1 MPFRLFSAPHQSAFA
16 FQGWPEV
23 LVFTFPLSRFRT
35 MHRIQGRSAADME
48 TEAKGWS
55 RDDLLRVWEDIK
67 ARRPIDGWPRGKA
80 FEYFVVRAFDI
91 EGLRVK
97 WPYEVTY
104 RQKLGI
110 VEQNDGFIYLGER
123 PFLIESKDVS
133 DPLEVE
139 SVAKLRFRLEARP
152 PGTMSVLF
160 NSTKFS
166 LATEVFAQFAVPLNV
181 VLWRGQDF
189 DSVLPTASMAAG
201 LQAKLDA
208 ATERGI
214 PLFPLE

>member
-1 MPFRLFSAPHQSAFA
+1 MSHIQS
-16 FQGWPEV
+16 
-23 LVFTFPLSRFRT
+23 
-35 MHRIQGRSAADME
+35 RSAADME
-48 TEAKGWS
+48 EEAKAWS
-55 RDDLLRVWEDIK
+55 RDDLLRVWDHIK
-67 ARRPIDGWPRGKA
+67 ARQPLDGWLRGKA
-80 FEYFVVRAFDI
+80 FEYFVIRAFDV

-97 WPYEVTY
+97 WPYVVTY

-110 VEQNDGFIYLGER
+110 VEQNDGFIYLGDR
-123 PFLIESKDVS
+123 PFLVESKDLS

-139 SVAKLRFRLEARP
+139 SVAKLRFRLESRP

-160 NSTKFS
+160 NSTRFS

-189 DSVLPTASMAAG
+189 DYALPTASMAAG

-208 ATERGI
+208 ATERGT

>member
-1 MPFRLFSAPHQSAFA
+1 MN
-16 FQGWPEV
+16 
-23 LVFTFPLSRFRT
+23 
-35 MHRIQGRSAADME
+35 RIQGRSAADME
-48 TEAKGWS
+48 REAKAWS
-55 RDDLLRVWEDIK
+55 RDDLLRAWERIK
-67 ARRPIDGWPRGKA
+67 ARKPIYGWQPGKA

-123 PFLIESKDVS
+123 PFLIESKDLS
-133 DPLEVE
+133 EALAVE
-139 SVAKLRFRLEARP
+139 SVAKLRFRLESRP

-166 LATEVFAQFAVPLNV
+166 LATEVLAHFAVPLNV

-189 DSVLPTASMAAG
+189 DYALPTASMVTG

-208 ATERGI
+208 ATELGI